1 MSDEPKKRKITLPV
15 RRPTRAEVTEV
26 LEVPPVDGIISKVV
40 ATLGYEINRLYVRS
54 SQFPLDDKEARKLQG
69 YIKSL
74 AELSKEQR
82 EREKAADLSNLSE
95 DELFEIAKSFLAKHE
110 DKSDV

>member
-1 MSDEPKKRKITLPV
+1 MSDEPKRRKVLLPV
-15 RRPTRAEVTEV
+15 RNPTRAEVTEV
-26 LEVPPVDGIISKVV
+26 MEVPPVDGIISKVV

-82 EREKAADLSNLSE
+82 EREKASDLSNLTE
-95 DELFEIAKSFLAKHE
+95 AELFEIAKSFISKHE
-110 DKSDV
+110 EKA